1 MARSGKRVRDS
12 RKAVAGPP
20 VSLDEAVAA
29 VKEHAKAKF
38 DESVDVAIRLGVD
51 VRHSDQMVRG
61 TVTLPAG
68 TGKNVRVAV
77 FARDEKAEEAR
88 AAGADLVGADDLVET
103 VQKGEIN
110 FERCIATPDMMKLLG
125 KIARVLGPR
134 GLMPNPK
141 VGTVTADVAE
151 AVKKAKTGEIQFRTE
166 RTGVVHA
173 PIGRASFDAAA
184 LVDNA
189 RAVIGAISRAKP
201 SASKGTYFR
210 KIAISSTMGPG
221 VVVDVASAVG

>member
-1 MARSGKRVRDS
+1 MARPGKRVRDS
-12 RKAVAGPP
+12 REAVAGPP
-20 VSLDEAVAA
+20 RPLGEAVAA
-29 VKEHAKAKF
+29 VKEQAKVKF

-68 TGKNVRVAV
+68 TGKELRVAV
-77 FARDEKAEEAR
+77 FARDDKAEEAK
-88 AAGADLVGADDLVET
+88 AAGADLVGAEDLMET

-110 FERCIATPDMMKLLG
+110 FERCIATPDMMKSLG

-141 VGTVTADVAE
+141 VGTVTADVAD
-151 AVKKAKTGEIQFRTE
+151 AVKKAKAGEIQFRTE

-173 PIGRASFDAAA
+173 RIGRASFDASA
-184 LVDNA
+184 LEKNL
-189 RAVIGAISRAKP
+189 RAVIDAVSRAKP
-201 SASKGTYFR
+201 SGTKGTYFR
-210 KIAISSTMGPG
+210 KIAISSTMGPC
-221 VVVDVASAVG
+221 VAVDVASATG

>member
-1 MARSGKRVRDS
+1 MARPGKRVRDS
-12 RKAVAGPP
+12 RKAVDGPP
-20 VSLDEAVAA
+20 RPLAEAVAA
-29 VKEHAKAKF
+29 VKEQAKAKF

-68 TGKNVRVAV
+68 TGKELRVAV
-77 FARDEKAEEAR
+77 FARDDKAEEAK
-88 AAGADLVGADDLVET
+88 AAGADLVGAEELMET

-110 FERCIATPDMMKLLG
+110 FERCIATPDMMKSLG

-141 VGTVTADVAE
+141 VGTVTADVAD
-151 AVKKAKTGEIQFRTE
+151 AVKKAKGGEIQFRTE

-173 PIGRASFDAAA
+173 RIGRASFEAAA
-184 LVDNA
+184 LEENL
-189 RAVIGAISRAKP
+189 RAVVEAVSRAKP
-201 SASKGTYFR
+201 SGIKGTYFR

-221 VVVDVASAVG
+221 VAIDVASATG